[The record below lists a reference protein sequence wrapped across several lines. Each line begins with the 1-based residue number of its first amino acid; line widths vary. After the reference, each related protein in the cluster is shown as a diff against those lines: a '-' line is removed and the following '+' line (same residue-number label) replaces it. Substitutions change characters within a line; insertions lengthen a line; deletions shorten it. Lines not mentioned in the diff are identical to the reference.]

1 MDRRRLLTAIGGSA
15 LASLIAPAAEATPE
29 AVPVPTTN
37 AQTGWQNWS
46 KSLPAT
52 SAKVQTPK
60 NLMALKDIIS
70 QSAGAVRP
78 VGAGHSWMPL
88 VPSDGT
94 IIKLDHFGGVLDIDK
109 ANQTAWMGAG
119 ARLHDVSP
127 VLAQAGL
134 AFRNL
139 GDIDVQ
145 SLAGATSTATH
156 GTGHDLPCLA
166 AEIKA
171 LRLITGGGDELE
183 ISATQNADMLPAAR
197 VALGSLGVLTHIQMQ
212 LVPRHKL
219 HRRVWFMPHQE
230 VLAQA
235 ENLWAT
241 HRNFEFF
248 YIPFSGVSM
257 CITHDETT
265 AEDTERATDE
275 SDDAVAQL
283 KALRDYISWFPALR
297 KRLLSFAISAAPEEN
312 VIGESWQLLSS
323 ERNTLFNEMEFHLP
337 VENGLAA
344 LEEVRAYIET
354 NRSDVFFPFETRMTQ
369 GDENWLSPF
378 NDGPRMSVAVHCY
391 HEDEYEF
398 LFSHVEPIMRKHGG
412 RPHWGKLNSLSA
424 SDFAA
429 LYPQWEAFGA
439 LRRRLDP
446 QGRMLNPYLA
456 SLFQA

>member
-29 AVPVPTTN
+29 AVPTPATN

-94 IIKLDHFGGVLDIDK
+94 IIKLDHFGGVFDIDK

-156 GTGHDLPCLA
+156 GTGHYLPCLA

-241 HRNFEFF
+241 HRNF
-248 YIPFSGVSM
+248 
-257 CITHDETT
+257 
-265 AEDTERATDE
+265 
-275 SDDAVAQL
+275 
-283 KALRDYISWFPALR
+283 
-297 KRLLSFAISAAPEEN
+297 
-312 VIGESWQLLSS
+312 
-323 ERNTLFNEMEFHLP
+323 
-337 VENGLAA
+337 
-344 LEEVRAYIET
+344 
-354 NRSDVFFPFETRMTQ
+354 
-369 GDENWLSPF
+369 
-378 NDGPRMSVAVHCY
+378 
-391 HEDEYEF
+391 
-398 LFSHVEPIMRKHGG
+398 
-412 RPHWGKLNSLSA
+412 
-424 SDFAA
+424 
-429 LYPQWEAFGA
+429 
-439 LRRRLDP
+439 
-446 QGRMLNPYLA
+446 
-456 SLFQA
+456 